1 MKIILVIFFE
11 YSKLKFSFRFYVKVN
26 FFSEQ
31 ESQYSGSVY
40 DPFDP
45 FDYMYSTTE
54 TVNSDPVYAAVEKS
68 AKSPAVS
75 PAAPPLPP
83 RNSSAWNTIE
93 RRKTSL
99 ERRVCLEIE
108 KSSNLNENYRMN
120 LNHYLFQK
128 KRQTRL
134 YENVTVIKTRAS
146 LNDCDL
152 KAFHKMVKAV
162 RGLY

>member
-1 MKIILVIFFE
+1 MFE
-11 YSKLKFSFRFYVKVN
+11 IYCFHTEV
-26 FFSEQ
+26 

-45 FDYMYSTTE
+45 FDYMYSTSE

-75 PAAPPLPP
+75 PAAPPPLPP

-99 ERRVCLEIE
+99 DRRVS
-108 KSSNLNENYRMN
+108 K
-120 LNHYLFQK
+120 QK
-128 KRQTRL
+128 EFFFFYYIHIL
-134 YENVTVIKTRAS
+134 LIFIS
-146 LNDCDL
+146 
-152 KAFHKMVKAV
+152 
-162 RGLY
+162 